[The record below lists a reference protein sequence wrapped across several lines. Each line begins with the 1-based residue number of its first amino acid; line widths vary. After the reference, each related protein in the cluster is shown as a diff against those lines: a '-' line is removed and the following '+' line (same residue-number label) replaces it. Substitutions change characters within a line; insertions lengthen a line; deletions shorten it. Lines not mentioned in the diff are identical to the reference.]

1 MLQKIIVAG
10 PEACCKDVVKI
21 AQSEVENNRQAT
33 KAMREFASVREAD
46 AEVGCHKVLVRHG
59 HAADIPIT
67 WTCLGETKEMKQFP
81 WIKLS
86 AWAQYLLDLDLVPKQ
101 LVVVSSWKKMTGVL
115 QEFWSRFRGLD
126 PNHPVFTLAQ
136 NGILSLDRLVPYYT
150 HSDEGRTFRDGA
162 LWVLNTHGVIGRGTA
177 SYLKSGRHRAPLAE
191 NAQGLNYVGNTWG
204 THCLI
209 ATMLK
214 CVATPEAIS
223 KFMSDFAADAHF
235 LLHTGVSAGD
245 GSGRHIWM
253 VHFATKG
260 DLPALAKLAKFTR
273 TFGHAPKAASSRKP
287 CEGVCWR
294 CLAGQERND
303 ELDRVALPYEDV
315 SLHPVWAPT
324 IGKNLPWLEAPS
336 ILEGLGLD
344 AERSIDFFQSDF
356 FHNVH
361 LGMLKA
367 FTASAL
373 VTLVESNPPLP
384 CMAHCSSV
392 DAKFEVLTDLYK
404 GYFRSRNRRPY
415 VSELSRDTCCWPQPS
430 ACPAAK
436 WNKGQATTEIM
447 AFLDWFGQTH
457 LTHTHCR
464 KLKSIVARLVCN
476 PTSAFLH

>member
-101 LVVVSSWKKMTGVL
+101 LVGVSSWKKMTGVL

-223 KFMSDFAADAHF
+223 KVMSDFAADAHF

-260 DLPALAKLAKFTR
+260 DCLHWQNLPSSPGPLVMHLRRHPAASRAKVCVGAAWLAKSGMMNWIALRCPMKMFLFTLSGHLQSARTCLGWKLLPSWKALAWMLR
-273 TFGHAPKAASSRKP
+273 G
-287 CEGVCWR
+287 
-294 CLAGQERND
+294 
-303 ELDRVALPYEDV
+303 
-315 SLHPVWAPT
+315 
-324 IGKNLPWLEAPS
+324 PS
-336 ILEGLGLD
+336 IF
-344 AERSIDFFQSDF
+344 S
-356 FHNVH
+356 
-361 LGMLKA
+361 KA
-367 FTASAL
+367 I
-373 VTLVESNPPLP
+373 
-384 CMAHCSSV
+384 SS
-392 DAKFEVLTDLYK
+392 TM
-404 GYFRSRNRRPY
+404 
-415 VSELSRDTCCWPQPS
+415 C
-430 ACPAAK
+430 
-436 WNKGQATTEIM
+436 I
-447 AFLDWFGQTH
+447 
-457 LTHTHCR
+457 
-464 KLKSIVARLVCN
+464 
-476 PTSAFLH
+476 